1 MSQSQLRETGWRLV
15 LAELITWE
23 MVNIYTNNAKCPPTP
38 KQKQQTTDGSVKI
51 YQIILAY
58 GNIIQTRFEKLLKY
72 FFLDTSSVMSASPFN
87 NVIIK
92 TSSNKHRLCVLDL
105 SSGDTLYQIP
115 IDMFVDQILISEG
128 WVVLVNAN
136 NLLLSVI
143 LDFNWLNQATTIS
156 EINLKDV

>member
-1 MSQSQLRETGWRLV
+1 
-15 LAELITWE
+15 
-23 MVNIYTNNAKCPPTP
+23 
-38 KQKQQTTDGSVKI
+38 
-51 YQIILAY
+51 
-58 GNIIQTRFEKLLKY
+58 
-72 FFLDTSSVMSASPFN
+72 MSASPFN

-115 IDMFVDQILISEG
+115 IDMFVDQILMTEG

-143 LDFNWLNQATTIS
+143 LDFN
-156 EINLKDV
+156 

>member
-1 MSQSQLRETGWRLV
+1 
-15 LAELITWE
+15 
-23 MVNIYTNNAKCPPTP
+23 
-38 KQKQQTTDGSVKI
+38 
-51 YQIILAY
+51 
-58 GNIIQTRFEKLLKY
+58 
-72 FFLDTSSVMSASPFN
+72 MSASHFN

-92 TSSNKHRLCVLDL
+92 TSSNKHRISVLDL

-115 IDMFVDQILISEG
+115 IDMFVDQILMTEG

-156 EINLKDV
+156 EINLKDVFYPIIICEM